1 MTIVL
6 QLRAFD
12 RALLWFAVPVA
23 GAWTLAWLADDLVAA
38 TDYALTASL
47 GWSGLVAGFAV
58 GRIHDWHGSILAP
71 RFPGS
76 LFAAGAILIGTVGA
90 MGLALCWFAGNH
102 TPLVGPALVI
112 ACGAFFGLVDRS
124 RWSAHLVLGPS
135 VVDRMSPWAFAALGV
150 IALLRHLD
158 GTFSHHWPQLVEVG
172 AAGVVLA
179 FVRRGLNDPAWPP
192 QDARP
197 VFVKG
202 TRYAVQWHE
211 EVWTEAQ
218 AGVVVLGI
226 IVAVW
231 LATPTAWQTA
241 FALGVLGGLWALFAA
256 ASLAD
261 SLRSLHLRLRWN
273 WLLANQRSRG
283 DSGRRV
289 SVRLVLRLLTSLPVG
304 AVGVVVH
311 ASQDSVLE
319 GRTLFEELLVVY
331 IGLLAAALACMRFHG
346 VDRSVRRHL
355 VLWVA
360 SVGIAGACLA
370 AFAPLSYEVIG
381 NGILVVVLSSL
392 AVSAVVLGGR
402 GLGRVEVAE

>member
-38 TDYALTASL
+38 TDYALAASL

-58 GRIHDWHGSILAP
+58 RRIHDWHGSILAP

-76 LFAAGAILIGTVGA
+76 LFVAGAILIGTVGA
-90 MGLALCWFAGNH
+90 IGLALCWIAGNH

-124 RWSAHLVLGPS
+124 RWSAYGALGPS
-135 VVDRMSPWAFAALGV
+135 VVDRISPWAFAALGV
-150 IALLRHLD
+150 LALLRHLD
-158 GTFSHHWPQLVEVG
+158 GTFPHHWPQLVEVG

-179 FVRRGLNDPAWPP
+179 FVRRGLNDHAWPS
-192 QDARP
+192 QDAKP
-197 VFVKG
+197 AFVKG
-202 TRYAVQWHE
+202 TRYAVRWHE
-211 EVWTEAQ
+211 DVWNETQ
-218 AGVVVLGI
+218 AGGVVLGV

-231 LATPTAWQTA
+231 LATPTAWTA
-241 FALGVLGGLWALFAA
+241 FAVGMLGGLWVLFVA

-273 WLLANQRSRG
+273 WLLANQRSRR

-360 SVGIAGACLA
+360 LSGIAGACLA
-370 AFAPLSYEVIG
+370 GFAPLSYEVIG

-392 AVSAVVLGGR
+392 AALTVVLGGR